1 MLLTNKM
8 NNLYQIFYPYNK
20 FDSPEDITTRLEKFT
35 YIKNYIDFVEESE
48 TEHEREEISQDE
60 SAPLES
66 PIESPVLLP
75 PPPPG
80 PPQKASSKLL
90 IPDKVDSLF
99 WSLYISHYGYDQ
111 YLAIGNKYMN
121 AEFVEKAKIMEYLK
135 SNKNV
140 LKNINKKITLGAAQE
155 IMSELL
161 TNKKTSLLAI
171 NAFAAYYEKNIL
183 IENTMNG
190 TYIEY
195 IYDTDEPWIHLKY
208 ITRGR
213 YGMCEMRPIAKTG
226 IHVEYPDKPLRGIST
241 YKVSE
246 LNELAASIPSIA
258 NDPARASWK
267 KPDLYGNIWRTLLW
281 A

>member
-1 MLLTNKM
+1 M

-20 FDSPEDITTRLEKFT
+20 FDSPEDITTRLEKFM
-35 YIKNYIDFVEESE
+35 YNKNYIDFTEEPE
-48 TEHEREEISQDE
+48 TEHEPEEISQDE
-60 SAPLES
+60 SAPVEYIT
-66 PIESPVLLP
+66 PIESPVLQP
-75 PPPPG
+75 PPPPR

-155 IMSELL
+155 IMSELI
-161 TNKKTSLLAI
+161 TNKKTSLLSI
-171 NAFAAYYEKNIL
+171 NAFAAYYKKNIL

-190 TYIEY
+190 TYLEY
-195 IYDTDEPWIHLKY
+195 IYDTDEPWIHIKY

-213 YGMCEMRPIAKTG
+213 YGICEILPIVKTG

-258 NDPARASWK
+258 NDPARSSWK
-267 KPDLYGNIWRTLLW
+267 KPDLYGNIWRALLW